1 MKMDLVMVGII
12 MMLPLILTKF
22 IRSLLFL
29 LPLALIMFL
38 IGIIILAVGVS
49 SFTNVK
55 RKEEK

>member
-1 MKMDLVMVGII
+1 MVGII

-22 IRSLLFL
+22 IRSLFFL

-49 SFTNVK
+49 TFTNI
-55 RKEEK
+55 EKQED

>member
-1 MKMDLVMVGII
+1 MDLVMVGII

>member
-1 MKMDLVMVGII
+1 MRKDLVMVGII

-22 IRSLLFL
+22 IRSLFFL

-49 SFTNVK
+49 TFTNI
-55 RKEEK
+55 EKQED